1 MKPNVITD
9 CNNCSH
15 KEVCGMK
22 DAPQKTRDKINTAEW
37 WYSEKFSAGL
47 GDWLARNKMEISI
60 RCPHYLRAT
69 ALMRGITACSDSSNP
84 SDKSE

>member
-22 DAPQKTRDKINTAEW
+22 DAPQKTREKI
-37 WYSEKFSAGL
+37 SEGL
-47 GDWLARNKMEISI
+47 GDWLARDKMEISI
-60 RCPHYLRAT
+60 RCPHYMGPL
-69 ALMRGITACSDSSNP
+69 GIGASSE
-84 SDKSE
+84 SVQEEYLLD